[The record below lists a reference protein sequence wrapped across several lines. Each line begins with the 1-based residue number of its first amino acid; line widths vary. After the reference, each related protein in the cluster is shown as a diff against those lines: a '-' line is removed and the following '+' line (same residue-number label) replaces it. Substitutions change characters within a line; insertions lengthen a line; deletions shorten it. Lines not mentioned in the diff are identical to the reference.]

1 MMRALSSAARCPP
14 LRSAA
19 TTTAATSAT
28 SATATSAR
36 GAVRL
41 PPAYYSTQL
50 SRVAATAPSPQW
62 QQQQQQQQQRFRF
75 TSSTH
80 AALAGE
86 PKGFFGRQMDKL
98 QGKVDERQD
107 KNADESFHKMVEQ
120 MILVDRFTMERYH
133 SFCKEGT
140 DAISS
145 GWRGKAADF
154 ADLPEVRDAK
164 RSVEIMDAM
173 TDADRAGLN
182 PKRGI
187 GEIKPLQVTRI
198 SQESGHTEREVEMVV
213 NKYFQHE
220 AFAKF
225 IRHRYTKKMPM
236 PRTMNEAQR
245 MLRTNSGRAGL
256 GQQDMIKLMGGERA
270 AGIKYNQRRRKR

>member
-1 MMRALSSAARCPP
+1 
-14 LRSAA
+14 
-19 TTTAATSAT
+19 
-28 SATATSAR
+28 
-36 GAVRL
+36 
-41 PPAYYSTQL
+41 
-50 SRVAATAPSPQW
+50 
-62 QQQQQQQQQRFRF
+62 
-75 TSSTH
+75 
-80 AALAGE
+80 
-86 PKGFFGRQMDKL
+86 MDKL
-98 QGKVDERQD
+98 QGKVDERQE
-107 KNADESFHKMVEQ
+107 KNADESFHKMIEQ
-120 MILVDRFTMERYH
+120 MVAVDRFTMNQYH

-173 TDADRAGLN
+173 NDADRAGLN

-187 GEIKPLQVTRI
+187 GELKPLQITRI
-198 SQESGHTEREVEMVV
+198 SQDSGHTEREVEMVV

-225 IRHRYTKKMPM
+225 IRHRHTKKLPM

-245 MLRTNSGRAGL
+245 MLRTNSGRQGL

-270 AGIKYNQRRRKR
+270 AGIRYNQRRRKR